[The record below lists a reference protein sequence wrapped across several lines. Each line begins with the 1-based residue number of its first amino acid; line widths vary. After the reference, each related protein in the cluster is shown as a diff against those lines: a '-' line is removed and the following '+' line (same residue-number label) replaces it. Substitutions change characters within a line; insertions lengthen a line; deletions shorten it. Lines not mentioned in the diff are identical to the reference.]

1 MNHEVSGLLGRVID
15 MEFILVRMGVDMLAN
30 SSGGP
35 SMALSITISEMGTH
49 MLENILRTRYMD
61 LVSIV
66 LPMGINMEEP
76 GIREAQQAAEK
87 ACDVAKVDEKVNRA
101 AAAAGRAVNAAKV
114 AAFKAVQKQTHHN
127 NSKDNIFFLLYDI
140 YLCASHIVVQLS

>member
-1 MNHEVSGLLGRVID
+1 
-15 MEFILVRMGVDMLAN
+15 
-30 SSGGP
+30 
-35 SMALSITISEMGTH
+35 MGTH

-76 GIREAQQAAEK
+76 GIRVEDKGLEYKHSEMGKPNLEAQRAAEK
-87 ACDVAKVDEKVNRA
+87 AYDVAKVDEKVNRVVA
-101 AAAAGRAVNAAKV
+101 AANRVVNATRV
-114 AAFKAVQKQTHHN
+114 AAFKTVQKQTHHN
-127 NSKDNIFFLLYDI
+127 NSKDNIPFLLYDI

>member
-1 MNHEVSGLLGRVID
+1 
-15 MEFILVRMGVDMLAN
+15 
-30 SSGGP
+30 
-35 SMALSITISEMGTH
+35 MGTH

-76 GIREAQQAAEK
+76 GIREAQRAAAK
-87 ACDVAKVDEKVNRA
+87 AYDVAKVDEKVNRVVA
-101 AAAAGRAVNAAKV
+101 AANRVVNATRV

-127 NSKDNIFFLLYDI
+127 NSKDNIPFLLYDI
-140 YLCASHIVVQLS
+140 YLCASHILVQLS